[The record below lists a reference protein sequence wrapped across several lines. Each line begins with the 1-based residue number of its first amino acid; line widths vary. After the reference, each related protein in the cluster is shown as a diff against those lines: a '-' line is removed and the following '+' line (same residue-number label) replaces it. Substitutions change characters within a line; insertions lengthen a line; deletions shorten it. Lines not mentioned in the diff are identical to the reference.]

1 MRGPKRAHPIAV
13 TDEEVQRLELLI
25 RAPHTPPALVVR
37 ARIILTA
44 HAHPEQ
50 NDQQIAITVGTTA
63 GTVRTWR
70 RRWGK
75 THSLAN
81 LPRHGAPRRFPP

>member
-1 MRGPKRAHPIAV
+1 MCGPKRAHPIAV
-13 TDEEVQRLELLI
+13 TDEEVQRLEQLI
-25 RAPHTPPALVVR
+25 GAPHTPPALVVR

-50 NDQQIAITVGTTA
+50 NNQQIATTVGTTA

-70 RRWGK
+70 RRWVK

-81 LPRHGAPRRFPP
+81 LPRNGVSRRFPP